1 MAVLRKFT
9 FISNEGFTEEQDAD
23 SMLSFGKATLLGVD
37 GTALDVSLA
46 KIISLANGT
55 SPTDAINLSQLT
67 AVETALDGRLDSI
80 ENNLSTEIATV
91 FENNTGV
98 IADGAAPTHDAAYR
112 EGWYFTNASAGQK
125 INWYFFD
132 GQAENVSLGEFS
144 GQPGATGGLS
154 SVYAVVTMDNVTSGP
169 ILAVYT
175 TPTGS
180 GDAAAWYKSRV
191 IYSMPSN
198 SGAVAGKKYLVHAGP
213 APSVHPDLPRIQL
226 VKASNSAGTQ
236 AANERILTMSLGT
249 NSGAAVGNVQML
261 SESVGIV
268 SATLRREVLFR
279 FRRATLQSLD
289 AATAALDARLDV
301 LEADPVTKTYVD
313 NAVQGLD
320 VKLSVRAGTTGNITL
335 SGLQTV
341 DGVSLAAGDRVLV
354 MAQNNAAENGIYVVS
369 AGAWARATDANSNA
383 DVTSGMFAFVEEG
396 TACGNN
402 GYVLVTDNPI
412 TLGTTALT
420 FTQFTGAGQVVAGN
434 GLEKTGNRLDVTDS
448 PLLKASHLTGDALSV
463 GDPVVF
469 SSTANTLGKA
479 AANSNALARVV
490 GVSLAA
496 TSAGGTAT
504 IVKRGTA
511 AGVLSGATPGEPMYL
526 GTTGGLSSSAPLSGR
541 VIRVGFAINSTD
553 LEVEIADYGQRA

>member
-9 FISNEGFTEEQDAD
+9 FISNEGFVEEQDSD
-23 SMLSFGKATLLGVD
+23 SMLSLGKATLLGVD
-37 GTALDVSLA
+37 GTALDASLA
-46 KIISLANGT
+46 KIVSLANGT

-67 AVETALDGRLDSI
+67 AVETALDTRLDSI
-80 ENNLSTEIATV
+80 ETNLSTEIATV
-91 FENNTGV
+91 FDNNTAV
-98 IADGAAPTHDAAYR
+98 IADGSGPTQDAVYR
-112 EGWYFTNASAGQK
+112 EGWYFTNTSAGQK

-132 GQAENVSLGEFS
+132 GQAENVSLGQFS
-144 GQPGATGGLS
+144 GQPGATGGLKG
-154 SVYAVVTMDNVTSGP
+154 VYAVVTLDNLANGP

-191 IYSMPSN
+191 VYAMPSN
-198 SGAVAGKKYLVHAGP
+198 PGITAGKKYLMYAGANP
-213 APSVHPDLPRIQL
+213 DVHPELPRLQL
-226 VKASNSAGTQ
+226 VKSNSSAGTQ
-236 AANERILTMSLGT
+236 GANERILTMSFGSNSAASVGT
-249 NSGAAVGNVQML
+249 VQML
-261 SESVGIV
+261 AESLGVV
-268 SATLRREVLFR
+268 SSTIRRETLLR
-279 FRRATLQSLD
+279 FRKASVVTLD
-289 AATAALDARLDV
+289 GVTAALDARLDV

-320 VKLSVRAGTTGNITL
+320 VKLSVRAATTGNVTL

-341 DGVSLAAGDRVLV
+341 DGVALAASDRVLV
-354 MAQNNAAENGIYVVS
+354 MSQNNAAENGIYVVS
-369 AGAWARATDANSNA
+369 SGSWARSTDANSNA
-383 DVTSGMFAFVEEG
+383 DVTSGMFTFVEEG
-396 TACGNN
+396 ASRGNN

-412 TLGTTALT
+412 TLGTTALE

-434 GLEKTGNRLDVTDS
+434 GLQKTGNRLDVTDA
-448 PLLKASHLTGDALSV
+448 PFLKASHATGDVLAV

-479 AANSNALARVV
+479 AANSGATARVI

-511 AGVLSGATPGEPMYL
+511 AGVLSGANPGDPMYL
-526 GTTGGLSSSAPLSGR
+526 GSTGGLSSSAPVSGR
-541 VIRVGFAINSTD
+541 IIRVGYAINSTD